1 MSCVSNGKIIEEETD
16 SEGCKGN
23 TTFSE
28 VLFQHLVGRAKE
40 NHKNPKAENYHQK
53 S

>member
-23 TTFSE
+23 ATFS
-28 VLFQHLVGRAKE
+28 VILFQHLVRRAKE
-40 NHKNPKAENYHQK
+40 NHKNPQDENYNQK